1 MSFIAIESGA
11 EAVPPPALADRF
23 QLQPDDGEG
32 WCVGWSRSIQNADG
46 RSVSSSPSGPFSR
59 TPASSSTERTL

>member
-32 WCVGWSRSIQNADG
+32 WCL
-46 RSVSSSPSGPFSR
+46 GPCRGSKDD
-59 TPASSSTERTL
+59 SER

>member
-32 WCVGWSRSIQNADG
+32 WCVGQ
-46 RSVSSSPSGPFSR
+46 SPSSQND
-59 TPASSSTERTL
+59 SER

>member
-32 WCVGWSRSIQNADG
+32 WCVGRPP
-46 RSVSSSPSGPFSR
+46 SSKDDS
-59 TPASSSTERTL
+59 ER

>member
-1 MSFIAIESGA
+1 MSFIAIVSGA

-32 WCVGWSRSIQNADG
+32 WCVGHARSAPDD
-46 RSVSSSPSGPFSR
+46 S
-59 TPASSSTERTL
+59 ER